1 MILAGVYDIKNL
13 KLRLRQDEEQKYN
26 SPWNVAADFTVDMS
40 FSVKEIATMLEA
52 YEKDYATGMNITAM
66 SQLLYDYTSDYPS
79 LVSRLCKIMDERIAG
94 IPGYADKVDVWTKE
108 GFLEAMKIL
117 LKEKNTLFDDMV
129 KKLSDYPELKRVLYN
144 ILFVGSRYSYEADNS
159 ILNIGIMFGF

>member
-1 MILAGVYDIKNL
+1 
-13 KLRLRQDEEQKYN
+13 
-26 SPWNVAADFTVDMS
+26 
-40 FSVKEIATMLEA
+40 
-52 YEKDYATGMNITAM
+52 MNITAM
-66 SQLLYDYTSDYPS
+66 SQLLYDYTSGYPS

-108 GFLEAMKIL
+108 GFLEAIFFT
-117 LKEKNTLFDDMV
+117 KNTLFDDMV

-159 ILNIGIMFGF
+159 ILNIGIMFGFKRQSEYDRDCESNI